1 MINDQE
7 RLSNSVSQKVNGSN
21 TRTSLLCLLPACQ
34 VRVQH
39 TKYEYLMNYLV
50 RSTKKN
56 IIAYTLVMARE
67 RKKFHH
73 SFNYSINYAF
83 SVWPQTP
90 IASQSVSS
98 HYPELPI
105 LFP

>member
-7 RLSNSVSQKVNGSN
+7 RLRNSVSQKVNGSN
-21 TRTSLLCLLPACQ
+21 TRTSLCLLPACQ

-39 TKYEYLMNYLV
+39 KKYEYLMNYLV
-50 RSTKKN
+50 RSAKKN
-56 IIAYTLVMARE
+56 ITYTLVMARE
-67 RKKFHH
+67 KKKFHH

-105 LFP
+105 LVP